1 MKPGNGKYCSLSV
14 QEDSAQCTLD
24 RSVTETNTVTLSDS
38 VSLSFGVSTS
48 DQFSDSVTSGK
59 ENGKT
64 LSVSV
69 SSFSAPCLWCCHSY
83 LRMIAQ
89 SECTVFCEWKHLCAT
104 MNVLLREFMSTQWT
118 LARNRKCK
126 HCAKANNPKLFE
138 LATLFELS

>member
-1 MKPGNGKYCSLSV
+1 MQPGNGKYCSLSV

-48 DQFSDSVTSGK
+48 DQFSNSVTNGK

-69 SSFSAPCLWCCHSY
+69 LPL
-83 LRMIAQ
+83 Q
-89 SECTVFCEWKHLCAT
+89 CT
-104 MNVLLREFMSTQWT
+104 LLG
-118 LARNRKCK
+118 
-126 HCAKANNPKLFE
+126 LF
-138 LATLFELS
+138 TSW